1 MMKLF
6 KTIFLTL
13 STCLPVG
20 TAFYFLLSTKSVFA
34 AANVGVSIPGT
45 SGNSFTYNS
54 YVSAILKYSIR
65 LGFALATLMLIY
77 AGIKYLTSQGNQ
89 TQINDAK
96 EIMFG
101 AIIGFAILLLVNV
114 ILGFLG
120 INTVTK

>member
-1 MMKLF
+1 MIKIF
-6 KTIFLTL
+6 KTITL
-13 STCLPVG
+13 ALAT
-20 TAFYFLLSTKSVFA
+20 FYVLHATGVVFA
-34 AANVGVSIPGT
+34 AANVGVEIPGT
-45 SGNSFTYNS
+45 KGNSFTYNS

-65 LGFALATLMLIY
+65 LGFALATVMLIY

-96 EIMFG
+96 EIMIG

-120 INTVTK
+120 INAVPK